1 MHRRLLRI
9 SPLYGRISRAGEEL
23 DRLNREAIQW
33 HADCVRVR
41 PEVRANPA
49 FGDFFVEISKPAP
62 TVRWATALGGILHS
76 LRSTLD
82 NLVYALR
89 VLDSGWRGLNRDKLA
104 FPICLSKADYRGKSY
119 MIAGLSDDHRAKI
132 EGLQPYRRSNP
143 PHSDLL
149 WCLSSLNNADK
160 HKLLPVTVFSHHAG
174 RFRVTRT
181 RPGTG
186 QVPLPIPGF
195 KAGPVEHGTRLAWY
209 YMPLIED
216 GMIVQYEPTFS
227 ISVDHRGTRLDTDEL
242 VRDLIKEVFG
252 VLGQFYP
259 DFPDC

>member
-1 MHRRLLRI
+1 MERTEPGQTRLPDL
-9 SPLYGRISRAGEEL
+9 
-23 DRLNREAIQW
+23 
-33 HADCVRVR
+33 
-41 PEVRANPA
+41 PEQ
-49 FGDFFVEISKPAP
+49 
-62 TVRWATALGGILHS
+62 
-76 LRSTLD
+76 
-82 NLVYALR
+82 
-89 VLDSGWRGLNRDKLA
+89 SGL
-104 FPICLSKADYRGKSY
+104 PGKSY

-227 ISVDHRGTRLDTDEL
+227 ISVDHRGTRSTPTNWCA
-242 VRDLIKEVFG
+242 IS
-252 VLGQFYP
+252 
-259 DFPDC
+259 